1 MAKKFIPSSECAD
14 QQTLAQLR
22 YLKRAAELLE
32 ARLKKEGSLPSWVK
46 SRIARAS
53 IEVSVAASYDKHLR
67 EKERKA

>member
-22 YLKRAAELLE
+22 YLRQAAEQLE
-32 ARLKKEGSLPSWVK
+32 ARLRKEDSLPSWVK

-53 IEVSVAASYDKHLR
+53 VEVSVAASYEQHRR